1 MKKKV
6 EMAGKVRIA
15 MIYPCILFFASI
27 GASAFLLTSVLPQ
40 FRVMLAEYELPA
52 ITRFMMKAGAYL
64 QDNWLLYV
72 CFLPLLLLF
81 MMALFA
87 VPWLRLRRDQMILYI
102 PVISGLMKTIY
113 TSRFASAFSV
123 LYGSGTG
130 ILECMDITGHVMG
143 NTWIEKKLIEAAV
156 GLQKGESLS
165 QALSRQRI
173 FHPVF
178 LSMVAAAEESGH
190 LEAVLKQAGI
200 YYEKAAEQSAVRM
213 VTLLE
218 PCMILIMAA
227 VVGSIVLSIMLP
239 VFSMYT
245 AML

>member
-1 MKKKV
+1 MDRK
-6 EMAGKVRIA
+6 EADRGCR
-15 MIYPCILFFASI
+15 
-27 GASAFLLTSVLPQ
+27 
-40 FRVMLAEYELPA
+40 RLA
-52 ITRFMMKAGAYL
+52 K
-64 QDNWLLYV
+64 
-72 CFLPLLLLF
+72 
-81 MMALFA
+81 
-87 VPWLRLRRDQMILYI
+87 RR
-102 PVISGLMKTIY
+102 
-113 TSRFASAFSV
+113 
-123 LYGSGTG
+123 
-130 ILECMDITGHVMG
+130 
-143 NTWIEKKLIEAAV
+143 
-156 GLQKGESLS
+156 ESFP
-165 QALSRQRI
+165 ALSRQRI

>member
-1 MKKKV
+1 MDRK
-6 EMAGKVRIA
+6 EADRGCR
-15 MIYPCILFFASI
+15 
-27 GASAFLLTSVLPQ
+27 
-40 FRVMLAEYELPA
+40 RLA
-52 ITRFMMKAGAYL
+52 K
-64 QDNWLLYV
+64 
-72 CFLPLLLLF
+72 
-81 MMALFA
+81 
-87 VPWLRLRRDQMILYI
+87 RRESF
-102 PVISGLMKTIY
+102 P
-113 TSRFASAFSV
+113 
-123 LYGSGTG
+123 G
-130 ILECMDITGHVMG
+130 I
-143 NTWIEKKLIEAAV
+143 
-156 GLQKGESLS
+156 
-165 QALSRQRI
+165 
-173 FHPVF
+173 HPVF

>member
-1 MKKKV
+1 MQRV
-6 EMAGKVRIA
+6 LVRVGQ
-15 MIYPCILFFASI
+15 YYDES
-27 GASAFLLTSVLPQ
+27 
-40 FRVMLAEYELPA
+40 
-52 ITRFMMKAGAYL
+52 GAYL

-178 LSMVAAAEESGH
+178 FPWCVTT
-190 LEAVLKQAGI
+190 
-200 YYEKAAEQSAVRM
+200 EKRN
-213 VTLLE
+213 
-218 PCMILIMAA
+218 
-227 VVGSIVLSIMLP
+227 
-239 VFSMYT
+239 
-245 AML
+245 

>member
-1 MKKKV
+1 
-6 EMAGKVRIA
+6 
-15 MIYPCILFFASI
+15 
-27 GASAFLLTSVLPQ
+27 
-40 FRVMLAEYELPA
+40 
-52 ITRFMMKAGAYL
+52 
-64 QDNWLLYV
+64 
-72 CFLPLLLLF
+72 
-81 MMALFA
+81 
-87 VPWLRLRRDQMILYI
+87 
-102 PVISGLMKTIY
+102 
-113 TSRFASAFSV
+113 
-123 LYGSGTG
+123 
-130 ILECMDITGHVMG
+130 MG

-200 YYEKAAEQSAVRM
+200 YYEKAAEKYAVRM

-218 PCMILIMAA
+218 PWMILIMAA

>member
-1 MKKKV
+1 
-6 EMAGKVRIA
+6 
-15 MIYPCILFFASI
+15 
-27 GASAFLLTSVLPQ
+27 
-40 FRVMLAEYELPA
+40 
-52 ITRFMMKAGAYL
+52 
-64 QDNWLLYV
+64 
-72 CFLPLLLLF
+72 
-81 MMALFA
+81 
-87 VPWLRLRRDQMILYI
+87 MILYI

-190 LEAVLKQAGI
+190 LEAV
-200 YYEKAAEQSAVRM
+200 
-213 VTLLE
+213 
-218 PCMILIMAA
+218 
-227 VVGSIVLSIMLP
+227 
-239 VFSMYT
+239 
-245 AML
+245 